1 MNKSAWSSRLASAA
15 SVAAVSIAALGAAG
29 SDWAARHE
37 PAQAAR
43 ATLPAQAA
51 RATLRAQR
59 PAADAPVQVVK
70 APGATAARRQPAS
83 CPDCAAP
90 RNSRRSL

>member
-37 PAQAAR
+37 PAQAG
-43 ATLPAQAA
+43 